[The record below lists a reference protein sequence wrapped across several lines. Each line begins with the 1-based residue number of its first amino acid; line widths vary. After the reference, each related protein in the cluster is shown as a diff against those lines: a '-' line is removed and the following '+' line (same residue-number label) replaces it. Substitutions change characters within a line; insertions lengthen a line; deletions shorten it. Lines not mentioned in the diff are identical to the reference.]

1 MCGVIFYFQD
11 WCKKLELNLA
21 EIQSAPENE
30 FIWQLVKD
38 EGANIYWGNPW
49 IGLSRSRKSN
59 GEWMWQAGGALN
71 YQNWAP
77 GQPDAGIK
85 ACMYHGSG
93 QWHTCGSTRHF
104 MCKK

>member
-1 MCGVIFYFQD
+1 M
-11 WCKKLELNLA
+11 NLVD
-21 EIQSAPENE
+21 IKSADENK

-49 IGLSRSRKSN
+49 IGLSTSQMSNGHSLVKSN
-59 GEWMWQAGGALN
+59 GEWTWQAGGALN

-77 GQPDAGIK
+77 GQPDDGMR
-85 ACMYHGSG
+85 ACMHRGSG
-93 QWHTCGSTRHF
+93 QWHTCGPTRHF